1 MVQAD
6 KIGNQNFY
14 WAFPSETANNMKV
27 TIDDLTVDIEK
38 LKAAHKE
45 LKEKIEKARVGR
57 EETTERPAKIAKLQ
71 QLQKRNIEVKE
82 QISKYADNDPE
93 ILDIIENDC
102 KIAKEAANRWTDN
115 IWEVKKWCVNKYNMD
130 GSMLEKNWEIP
141 EDFDYV
147 Q

>member
-1 MVQAD
+1 L
-6 KIGNQNFY
+6 K
-14 WAFPSETANNMKV
+14 SS
-27 TIDDLTVDIEK
+27 K
-38 LKAAHKE
+38 LLIKN
-45 LKEKIEKARVGR
+45 LKKKIEKARVGR
-57 EETTERPAKIAKLQ
+57 EETTERPAKIAKLE